1 VDICGHVEF
10 LGKHLTHMICMFQ
23 AEAEQ
28 GGADFF
34 WQLSQWKQVFFFDLF
49 SAMIFFFALFVDGF
63 TV

>member
-1 VDICGHVEF
+1 
-10 LGKHLTHMICMFQ
+10 MFQ